1 MSPILLT
8 SPTQKPPSHTKGA
21 LLFPT
26 RGRVARRPEGAHSR
40 WSAARRWYVP
50 GASLACF
57 WCQAG
62 NRLAPWFP
70 APSTAARGVSPLAS
84 PSSRAAS
91 PPPDAQ
97 SAVRHADGLPALALS
112 TAQRLATGC
121 CRPSASAHA
130 VESDVAG
137 TVPARARP
145 TSLQPR
151 CTLASFA
158 RQGSPGTSRKLFAVR
173 KLSRKFRSFPLDS
186 RCRGGA
192 RMASRAKARRAR
204 RKNSAYARAAFAR

>member
-1 MSPILLT
+1 M
-8 SPTQKPPSHTKGA
+8 
-21 LLFPT
+21 FPMCV
-26 RGRVARRPEGAHSR
+26 RVARRPEGAHSR
-40 WSAARRWYVP
+40 RSAACRWYVL

-57 WCQAG
+57 WRQAG
-62 NRLAPWFP
+62 NRLAPRFP
-70 APSTAARGVSPLAS
+70 APSTAARGVPPLAT
-84 PSSRAAS
+84 PPSRAAS

-97 SAVRHADGLPALALS
+97 SAVRHADGLPALALT

-130 VESDVAG
+130 VESDADG

-158 RQGSPGTSRKLFAVR
+158 RQGPPGTSRKLSAAR
-173 KLSRKFRSFPLDS
+173 KLSRKSRSLPLDP
-186 RCRGGA
+186 RWRGGA
-192 RMASRAKARRAR
+192 RMASRAKTHRAR